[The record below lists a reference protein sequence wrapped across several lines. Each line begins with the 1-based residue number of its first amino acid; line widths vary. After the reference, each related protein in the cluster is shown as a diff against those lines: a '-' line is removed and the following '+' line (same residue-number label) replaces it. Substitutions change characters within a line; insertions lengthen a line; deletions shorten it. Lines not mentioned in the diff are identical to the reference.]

1 MAEVFF
7 RVVICVLIVFVLF
20 RREGILL
27 GCGNPLLDISATV
40 DIAFLEKYGLKP
52 DDAILAEDKHTPM

>member
-1 MAEVFF
+1 ML
-7 RVVICVLIVFVLF
+7 ILCVVLF

-40 DIAFLEKYGLKP
+40 DIAFLDKYGLKP